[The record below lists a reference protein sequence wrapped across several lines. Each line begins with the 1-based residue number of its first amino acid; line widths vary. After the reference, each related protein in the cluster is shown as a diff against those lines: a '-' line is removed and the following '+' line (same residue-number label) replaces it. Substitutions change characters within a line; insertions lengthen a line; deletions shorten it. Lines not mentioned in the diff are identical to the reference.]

1 MKRREFFLN
10 PPFREIIQSD
20 SFASFE
26 SSLLVAVGTSLE
38 NLIKEN
44 REEKH
49 VWVYDVEGKILAVLV
64 FVDFGS
70 YFHIDLVVTNES
82 EQKLCDQVH
91 PRYSLLEDFAIKF
104 GHTRIRLDSIADRVE
119 YWKSH
124 GYVITGIGY
133 NDENLC
139 MIYPMEKTLV

>member
-1 MKRREFFLN
+1 MGETNLKN
-10 PPFREIIQSD
+10 
-20 SFASFE
+20 
-26 SSLLVAVGTSLE
+26 LV
-38 NLIKEN
+38 KEN

-64 FVDFGS
+64 FVDFDS

-91 PRYSLLEDFAIKF
+91 PGYSLFSLLEDFAIKF

-133 NDENLC
+133 NVENLGR
-139 MIYPMEKTLV
+139 IYPMEKTLV